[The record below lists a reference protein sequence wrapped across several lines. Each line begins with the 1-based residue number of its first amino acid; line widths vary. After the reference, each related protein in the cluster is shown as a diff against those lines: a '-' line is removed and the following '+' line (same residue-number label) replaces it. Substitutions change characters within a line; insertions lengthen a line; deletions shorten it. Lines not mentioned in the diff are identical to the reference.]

1 MLQVIVP
8 AVPGLLTQQ
17 LEGRSPLFL
26 GLSNLNAV
34 GVVGVVLSGDTDGTV
49 VVTLELVVVG
59 VVAELFVE
67 VVVTVV
73 AGELAVVIGADVVVL
88 PLSIQSL
95 GPAAPQHLN

>member
-17 LEGRSPLFL
+17 LEGRSPVFL
-26 GLSNLNAV
+26 SLSNLNAWI
-34 GVVGVVLSGDTDGTV
+34 VVGIVLSGTV